1 MIEAKFPPFTYTH
14 PEYAEPPEK
23 VLTVCCGEST
33 PLDGDWKEWDG
44 SADLPPDLSPE
55 DEVDVLFRGTPM
67 EERPSIKG
75 YCGSGRTWCW
85 RHVLGAGDIV
95 AYRKVEEEAPT
106 KEYSISAPEGEGWV
120 KRDSLWLAEGRLPPK
135 CPSYSDMVEVQH
147 RDSTVEVVTGREFSW
162 LSPKSEDKDIIRYR
176 VVKKEEPSQQQQQ
189 PTTSQYQVG
198 GDHYTNMTIQP
209 WDAAKAWYGPVEY
222 LGYHLITANAY
233 LARHKSKGGLQDI
246 KKARHHLDELI
257 RYFEEDE
264 DYPY

>member
-1 MIEAKFPPFTYTH
+1 MIEAKFPPFV
-14 PEYAEPPEK
+14 PEGLPH
-23 VLTVCCGEST
+23 
-33 PLDGDWKEWDG
+33 DGWKEWDG

-67 EERPSIKG
+67 KERPFIKG
-75 YCGSGRTWCW
+75 FGGRTWCW

-95 AYRKVEEEAPT
+95 AYRKVVKKEELT
-106 KEYSISAPEGEGWV
+106 KEDSIPAPEGEGWV
-120 KRDSLWLAEGRLPPK
+120 EWRGGCCGDRPDIDPCGPVQVQFRDGY
-135 CPSYSDMVEVQH
+135 YSSEVIPVEH
-147 RDSTVEVVTGREFSW
+147 YSW
-162 LSPKSEDKDIIRYR
+162 DHYDEPCDIIRYR
-176 VVKKEEPSQQQQQ
+176 VIRREEPPLQQ

-198 GDHYTNMTIQP
+198 GDHYTSMAIQP

>member
-1 MIEAKFPPFTYTH
+1 MIEAKFPPFTYQDEEKEGVCF
-14 PEYAEPPEK
+14 PEEGGPEP
-23 VLTVCCGEST
+23 VG
-33 PLDGDWKEWDG
+33 GDWKEWDG
-44 SADLPPDLSPE
+44 SDDFPFDLSPT
-55 DEVDVLFRGTPM
+55 DEVEVWFKDGEKSSSPDQAKRW
-67 EERPSIKG
+67 
-75 YCGSGRTWCW
+75 TWY
-85 RHVLGAGDIV
+85 HDGAFDDII
-95 AYRKVEEEAPT
+95 AYRKVVKEEDSLP
-106 KEYSISAPEGEGWV
+106 APEGEGWKEWDGGCGV
-120 KRDSLWLAEGRLPPK
+120 PPGVDPYEPVQVQFRDGSL
-135 CPSYSDMVEVQH
+135 
-147 RDSTVEVVTGREFSW
+147 
-162 LSPKSEDKDIIRYR
+162 SEDHLYGVAHVWNHYGVQDDIIRYR
-176 VVKKEEPSQQQQQ
+176 VVKKEEPPLQQ

>member
-14 PEYAEPPEK
+14 TEYAEPPKK
-23 VLTVCCGEST
+23 VLTVCCGEPT

-44 SADLPPDLSPE
+44 SEDLPPDL
-55 DEVDVLFRGTPM
+55 LPM
-67 EERPSIKG
+67 DPVQI
-75 YCGSGRTWCW
+75 
-85 RHVLGAGDIV
+85 
-95 AYRKVEEEAPT
+95 
-106 KEYSISAPEGEGWV
+106 
-120 KRDSLWLAEGRLPPK
+120 
-135 CPSYSDMVEVQH
+135 QH
-147 RDSTVEVVTGREFSW
+147 RDGS
-162 LSPKSEDKDIIRYR
+162 LSKNSRFGAGHYLWTHYGIPDDIIRYR
-176 VVKKEEPSQQQQQ
+176 VVKPSQQQQQ
-189 PTTSQYQVG
+189 TTTSQYQVG
-198 GDHYTNMTIQP
+198 GDHYTNMVIQP

>member
-14 PEYAEPPEK
+14 PEYTEPPEK
-23 VLTVCCGEST
+23 VLTVCCGEPT

-67 EERPSIKG
+67 EERPFIKG
-75 YCGSGRTWCW
+75 YGGRTWCW
-85 RHVLGAGDIV
+85 RHVFGAGDIV
-95 AYRKVEEEAPT
+95 AYRKA
-106 KEYSISAPEGEGWV
+106 
-120 KRDSLWLAEGRLPPK
+120 
-135 CPSYSDMVEVQH
+135 
-147 RDSTVEVVTGREFSW
+147 
-162 LSPKSEDKDIIRYR
+162 
-176 VVKKEEPSQQQQQ
+176 VKKEEPPQQQT
-189 PTTSQYQVG
+189 TTSQYQVG
-198 GDHYTNMTIQP
+198 GDHYTSMAIQP